1 MIKLRCRL
9 RREVPSAF
17 EVHTADRTVRFEVES
32 AHYKMLSG
40 AMQPFWA
47 AHYQEAWRAVV

>member
-1 MIKLRCRL
+1 MIKRRCRL

-32 AHYKMLSG
+32 ALYKMLSG
-40 AMQPFWA
+40 AVQPFWA
-47 AHYQEAWRAVV
+47 AHYQEACRAVV